1 MSQPGTFGTIEIP
14 TRVYT
19 FQDGSKQ
26 ERTITFKNDT
36 QYEMDLGDSK
46 TMKESSEKRGDWW
59 KEYSATYKHPTEDLY
74 FPTTEFPDN
83 VGTSTIDYKFDEDQA
98 IEELTSY
105 IDSTY
110 DGHYSK
116 NKFQSTEFI
125 VDCGHGD
132 GFCMGNIIKYAQRYG
147 KKDGKNRKDLLK
159 ILHYAIIALS
169 VLDDELNGENE
180 NEDL

>member
-1 MSQPGTFGTIEIP
+1 MSQPGTFGPPI
-14 TRVYT
+14 
-19 FQDGSKQ
+19 DSKQ
-26 ERTITFKNDT
+26 IRKVFKPT
-36 QYEMDLGDSK
+36 S
-46 TMKESSEKRGDWW
+46 
-59 KEYSATYKHPTEDLY
+59 EYSEDVY
-74 FPTTEFPDN
+74 FPTNEFSDN

-125 VDCGHGD
+125 VDCDHGD

-159 ILHYAIIALS
+159 IMHYAIIALS
-169 VLDDELNGENE
+169 VLDNELNGENE